1 VEPRPRRRRRGNV
14 PADLTSFVGRRTD
27 IADVKNLLATS
38 RLVSLVGPGG
48 VGKTRLVLR
57 IASELRRAF
66 VDGVWFVELADVR
79 EAGDVP
85 RAIAAA
91 IGING
96 DAPETAESLA
106 ARLREDRML
115 LVLDNCDHLVEGCA
129 ALVTELLRAASEV
142 RILTTTRQ
150 SLRVGGELIHLVGP
164 LEYPDPRL
172 PLPPGA
178 AAQFAA
184 MSLFVD
190 RARAVVPDFAVA
202 ADNEDAVARLC
213 GLLEGMPL
221 SIELAALSLRVLSVQ
236 DLVDRLDDPFEVLTT
251 GPRTVPSRHQSLEA
265 AVDWS
270 YALCTSGERALWA
283 RCAVFAAHFDRDAAL
298 AVCAD
303 DETSADDVLGLL
315 AGLVD
320 KSVLTR
326 EEHDGSVRFSMSATI
341 RAYGEKKLADLGE
354 DQVRREMH
362 LGYYESLLDRAVA
375 ESFGPQQE
383 RWMVALQLDH
393 ANIRAALER
402 ATAVPPADIRA
413 LRLASQAWFYW
424 IGCGYLTE
432 GAQWLAEALDAASS
446 PSPDR
451 AHALRTAAL
460 IAVLQGRLTDAEDL
474 AAEAEAVAAEVPG
487 VDMRAYVAH
496 VRGLAALFAGDLG
509 LAGDR
514 LAAAAQLYVSG
525 GPDDALPAFVEAD
538 RAIAYTFD
546 GRAADAADAVER
558 CRQVCVACGDRWVL
572 SHALQAAAL
581 AEFLRGDL
589 GTATALVEESLSTKR
604 RFHDTLGIALGVD
617 LLAWIAAASG
627 EAERAATLLG
637 AAHRQW
643 RTIGQP
649 LFGSK
654 HFAALRAKAEEA
666 ARQSGDLGYED
677 AYARGAAFEVEQAVA
692 HALREPEPRDVD
704 IDASDPAI
712 GLTRRES
719 QVAELVGRGLSNK
732 EIAATLVISQRT
744 AEGHVQRILTKFGF
758 TSRAQVATW
767 VAEQR
772 QPVQDR

>member
-27 IADVKNLLATS
+27 IGDVKLLLATS

-79 EAGDVP
+79 DARDIP
-85 RAIAAA
+85 QAIADV
-91 IGING
+91 IGIDG
-96 DAPETAESLA
+96 DASETAESLA
-106 ARLREDRML
+106 ERLHEDRML

-129 ALVTELLRAASEV
+129 ELVTELLRAAGEV
-142 RILTTTRQ
+142 RILTTTREP
-150 SLRVGGELIHLVGP
+150 LRVGGESIHLVGP
-164 LEYPDPRL
+164 LECPDPRL

-202 ADNEDAVARLC
+202 PDNEDAVAQLC
-213 GLLEGMPL
+213 VRLEGMPL

-236 DLVDRLDDPFEVLTT
+236 DLVERLAHPFDVLTT

-270 YALCTSGERALWA
+270 YALCTSRERALWA
-283 RCAVFAAHFDRDAAL
+283 RCSVFAGHFDHDAAV

-303 DETSADDVLGLL
+303 ETPADDVLGVL

-326 EEHDGSVRFSMSATI
+326 EEHDGSVRFSMTETI
-341 RAYGEKKLADLGE
+341 RVYGQKKLAELGE
-354 DQVRREMH
+354 DVLRRDMH
-362 LGYYESLLDRAVA
+362 LGHYASLLDRAVA
-375 ESFGPQQE
+375 ASFGPDQE

-402 ATAVPPADIRA
+402 ATAAPPADVRA

-432 GAQWLAEALDAASS
+432 GAQWLAEALDAA
-446 PSPDR
+446 PGLSPDR

-460 IAVLQGRLTDAEDL
+460 IAVLQGRLADAEDL
-474 AAEAEAVAAEVPG
+474 AMEAENVAAEVGG
-487 VDMRAYVAH
+487 VDVRAYAAH

-509 LAGDR
+509 RAGDR
-514 LAAAAQLYVSG
+514 LSAAADLYVSG
-525 GPDDALPAFVEAD
+525 GPDDALPAFVEVD

-546 GRAADAADAVER
+546 GRAADAADAIER

-572 SHALQAAAL
+572 SHALLAAAL

-589 GTATALVEESLSTKR
+589 GTATALVEESISTKR
-604 RFHDTLGIALGVD
+604 RFHDVLGIALGVD

-643 RTIGQP
+643 RTIGKP

-692 HALREPEPRDVD
+692 HALREPEPRDVSV
-704 IDASDPAI
+704 DASDPAI

-732 EIAATLVISQRT
+732 DIAATLVISQRT